1 MILSKRVSGKPS
13 FWGILVATGFAL
25 VALPGL
31 LFGQQK
37 EPTKQ
42 QPPAAEERVKSPATS
57 EQEKEA
63 FTAWGKDVGGLQ
75 AVLGL
80 RPGEKRAYHTGETV
94 RLVVR
99 VRNVSKEAVR
109 FEYLRQFFIE
119 NPPAV
124 TYPQGEVV
132 RLQRVQ
138 ALGFHTPREVNLGP
152 EKELELYE
160 LKLELR
166 PESDATQATQR
177 EHVSWPPGPSLYGTG
192 EFQIQYERVFGNS
205 SAGTIKLD
213 PALSKLATGKLEL
226 EIKSDPAPAAAREK

>member
-1 MILSKRVSGKPS
+1 MNLSERVSGRLS
-13 FWGILVATGFAL
+13 SWGILAAIGFAL
-25 VALPGL
+25 VALPAWSL
-31 LFGQQK
+31 GQQK

-57 EQEKEA
+57 ELEKEA
-63 FTAWGKDVGGLQ
+63 FTAWGKEVGGLQ
-75 AVLGL
+75 AGLGL
-80 RPGEKRAYHTGETV
+80 RPGEKRAYHTGEAV

-99 VRNVSKEAVR
+99 VRNVSREAVT
-109 FEYLRQFFIE
+109 FQYLRQFFIE

-138 ALGFHTPREVNLGP
+138 ALGFHTPREVNLAPDKG
-152 EKELELYE
+152 LELYE

-166 PESDATQATQR
+166 PESHATQATQLQNL
-177 EHVSWPPGPSLYGTG
+177 SWPPGPSLYGTG
-192 EFQIQYERVFGNS
+192 KFQLQYERVFGNS

-226 EIKSDPAPAAAREK
+226 EIRASQDKK